1 MNNYQQNTNKS
12 DKGLDLWIFIL
23 MIPVAFQI
31 LGFLVVGLALLAT
44 PIGWLLGGA
53 AAVIFIIAVVG
64 IIIWKSIKA
73 SIKYTENKF
82 NNDQYIT
89 DTYQNNDQYA
99 ANTFQNNYQNT
110 INDDSY
116 SRLFPDDLY
125 RYAWD
130 ANTKSWV
137 RVQ

>member
-1 MNNYQQNTNKS
+1 MNNYQNNYQQNTNNS
-12 DKGLDLWIFIL
+12 NKGFNLWIFIL

-53 AAVIFIIAVVG
+53 AAIIFIIAVVG

-73 SIKYTENKF
+73 SVKHAETKY
-82 NNDQYIT
+82 NNSQYT
-89 DTYQNNDQYA
+89 
-99 ANTFQNNYQNT
+99 ANAFQNTYQNT
-110 INDDSY
+110 INDDPY

-130 ANTKSWV
+130 SNTKSWV

>member
-23 MIPVAFQI
+23 LIPVAFQV

-53 AAVIFIIAVVG
+53 AAIIFIIAVVG

-73 SIKYTENKF
+73 SVKYAETKF
-82 NNDQYIT
+82 NNDQYT
-89 DTYQNNDQYA
+89 
-99 ANTFQNNYQNT
+99 ANTFQNTYQNT
-110 INDDSY
+110 INDDPY

-130 ANTKSWV
+130 SNTKSWV

>member
-1 MNNYQQNTNKS
+1 MNNYQQNTNNS

-23 MIPVAFQI
+23 LIPVAFQI

-53 AAVIFIIAVVG
+53 AAVIFIIAAVVF
-64 IIIWKSIKA
+64 IIWKTVKA
-73 SIKYTENKF
+73 SIKHTETKF
-82 NNDQYIT
+82 NNNNQYT
-89 DTYQNNDQYA
+89 T
-99 ANTFQNNYQNT
+99 NTFQNNYQNT
-110 INDDSY
+110 FNDPY

-130 ANTKSWV
+130 DRTKSWV

>member
-1 MNNYQQNTNKS
+1 MNNYQHNTNKS

-23 MIPVAFQI
+23 LIPVAFQI

-53 AAVIFIIAVVG
+53 AAIIFIIAVVG

-73 SIKYTENKF
+73 SVKHAETKF
-82 NNDQYIT
+82 NNDQYAT
-89 DTYQNNDQYA
+89 
-99 ANTFQNNYQNT
+99 NTFQHNYQNT
-110 INDDSY
+110 INDDPY

-130 ANTKSWV
+130 DRTKSWV